1 MESIKRIYAGHTK
14 IKWQEGKLKQK
25 YTNFLAFR
33 GLTNAEKVQNI
44 SQETFRKNVKKLM
57 YFFL

>member
-1 MESIKRIYAGHTK
+1 MESVKRIYVGHTK

-25 YTNFLAFR
+25 YTNFLAFP

-44 SQETFRKNVKKLM
+44 S
-57 YFFL
+57 